1 MIVQAD
7 IDFEEKIDKK
17 TIDSITLYLAQNA
30 PDVVSL
36 LKGLKPAIKK
46 GTKVPKYLIV
56 SLDSI
61 TTMLLLLK

>member
-46 GTKVPKYLIV
+46 GYSPAPQPCHPHGCMKI
-56 SLDSI
+56 S
-61 TTMLLLLK
+61 